1 MFNKTPPTQKPIVSA
16 IIPVF
21 DEERTIAGVIEALL
35 ASPLIGEVI
44 VVNDGSTDSSPEI
57 IRRFEPRIK
66 FINLHKN
73 RGKGFALVR
82 GIRKA
87 HGEIA
92 TFWDADNFN
101 MGQRHIRSLLEPIL
115 TKKAQVVLGYRVWKK
130 DKVAPIQ
137 NLTGQR
143 AYYRKDLLPHLKE
156 ISRSRFGVEVYL
168 NDVFR
173 NQKTI
178 RIPWKDLKTLQKYQK
193 YSTRKAV
200 QEYVKE
206 GVEIA
211 QTLARRRAINFKS
224 DWGRIRKISRVKDLG
239 ELRKWVGEIENP
251 QIRKILEDYVL
262 RYLPQQKK
270 PDSS

>member
-1 MFNKTPPTQKPIVSA
+1 MDNSKKINVSA

-21 DEERTIAGVIEALL
+21 DEERTVAGVIGALL

-44 VVNDGSTDSSPEI
+44 VVNDGSTDSSPKI
-57 IRRFEPRIK
+57 IRSFKPGIK
-66 FINLHKN
+66 FIDIHKN
-73 RGKGFALVR
+73 RGKGFALAKGVR
-82 GIRKA
+82 RA
-87 HGEIA
+87 QGEIV

-101 MGQRHIRSLLEPIL
+101 MGQKHIRSLLEPIL
-115 TKKAQVVLGYRVWKK
+115 TKQTRIVLGYRVWKK
-130 DKVAPIQ
+130 DKVAPAQ
-137 NLTGQR
+137 DLTGQR

-173 NQKTI
+173 NQKTT
-178 RIPWKDLKTLQKYQK
+178 RIPWTDLKTLQKYQK
-193 YSTRKAV
+193 YSTGKAV

-211 QTLARRRAINFKS
+211 QTLARRRAINFKD
-224 DWGRIRKISRVKDLG
+224 DWERVRKISQIKDLE

-262 RYLPQQKK
+262 RYLPKRK
-270 PDSS
+270 GPDSG